1 MPDNIKNDRYFAE
14 GFRELDESLAE
25 TTAMLAEALP
35 LDAALRS
42 LVPWQEGKPFPETIP
57 SGAEREGAQLLSI
70 CFELLNIVEERVAWK
85 FRSARRTSHGADAI
99 KGLWPSVIKRLSEA
113 GLS

>member
-35 LDAALRS
+35 LDAAPALARP
-42 LVPWQEGKPFPETIP
+42 LARRETI
-57 SGAEREGAQLLSI
+57 S
-70 CFELLNIVEERVAWK
+70 
-85 FRSARRTSHGADAI
+85 
-99 KGLWPSVIKRLSEA
+99 
-113 GLS
+113 